1 MIVVGIALSRA
12 IMWSYL
18 VSSLVLW
25 LTGPVAGIASATEAW
40 LDIGTAAHLD
50 GTYPRQPEVTEVTPR
65 RP

>member
-25 LTGPVAGIASATEAW
+25 LTGPVAGYGINREELKT
-40 LDIGTAAHLD
+40 
-50 GTYPRQPEVTEVTPR
+50 RMV
-65 RP
+65 